1 MESNFVLFQPTWSSQ
16 FRALSAIVRKDW
28 KQYWRYPLNAVSTIF
43 QPVIWLA
50 PVYFMGKA
58 FSINGQALGFAQYSG
73 TSDYMSFLIL
83 GAILGNFINAVFWG
97 MGYALKNDMDSGVME
112 SNWLTPV
119 PRLLILIG
127 RSLTNLFATAVTSLG
142 MLIVCTLVFGFHPT
156 GDVWK
161 AALAI
166 VPMLIGL
173 YGFGFAFAGL
183 VLLIREANTL
193 VDTSAFLVQVF
204 SGADFPVTILPKWL
218 LPIALLL
225 PLTYGL
231 DAVRGL
237 LLKTNTLLSI
247 GTEIIL
253 LIVFMFVMLW
263 FGSRIFHRVERRV
276 RTLGTLGQH

>member
-1 MESNFVLFQPTWSSQ
+1 MKTNFVLFEPTFAAQ
-16 FRALSAIVRKDW
+16 LRALFAIVRKDW
-28 KQYWRYPLNAVSTIF
+28 KQYWRYPLNAVSTVF

-58 FSINGQALGFAQYSG
+58 FSIDGQALGFAQYSG
-73 TSDYMSFLIL
+73 TADYMSFLIL
-83 GAILGNFINAVFWG
+83 GAILGNFVNAVFWG

-112 SNWLTPV
+112 SNWLTPI

-127 RSLTNLFATAVTSLG
+127 RSVTNLFATAVTSLG
-142 MLIVCTLVFGFHPT
+142 MLIICRLVFGFHPT
-156 GDVWK
+156 GDVSK
-161 AALAI
+161 AVMAI

-183 VLLIREANTL
+183 VLLMREANSL
-193 VDTSAFLVQVF
+193 VDTSSWIVQVF

-218 LPIALLL
+218 LPISLLI

-231 DAVRGL
+231 DAARGL

-247 GTEIIL
+247 GAEVIL

-263 FGSRIFHRVERRV
+263 FGSWIFYRVERRV

>member
-1 MESNFVLFQPTWSSQ
+1 MDSKFILFQPTVATQ
-16 FRALSAIVRKDW
+16 LLALWAIVRKDW
-28 KQYWRYPLNAVSTIF
+28 KQYWRYPLNAVSTVF
-43 QPVIWLA
+43 QPIIWLA

-83 GAILGNFINAVFWG
+83 GAVLGNFINAVFWG
-97 MGYALKNDMDSGVME
+97 MGYALKNDMDSGVLE

-119 PRLLILIG
+119 PRLIILVG
-127 RSLTNLFATAVTSLG
+127 RSLTNLMVTAVTSLG
-142 MLIVCTLVFGFHPT
+142 MVLVCKWIFGFHPT

-161 AALAI
+161 AVGTI
-166 VPMLIGL
+166 IPMLIGL

-183 VLLIREANTL
+183 VLLIREANSL
-193 VDTSAFLVQVF
+193 VDTSSFLVQVF
-204 SGADFPVTILPKWL
+204 SGSDFPVTVLPKWL
-218 LPIALLL
+218 LPISLLL

-231 DAVRGL
+231 DAARGL

-247 GTEIIL
+247 GVEVTL

-263 FGSRIFHRVERRV
+263 LGSWIFYRVERRV
-276 RTLGTLGQH
+276 KALGTLGQH